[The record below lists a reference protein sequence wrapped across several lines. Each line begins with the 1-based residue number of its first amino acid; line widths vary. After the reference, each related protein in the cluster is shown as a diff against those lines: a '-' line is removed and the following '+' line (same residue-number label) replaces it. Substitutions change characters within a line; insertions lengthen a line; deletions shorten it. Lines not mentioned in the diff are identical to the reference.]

1 MFSFL
6 RLYWKM
12 KKLSMCYCLMKS
24 LCLQFHLY
32 CCLSK
37 NQKNCSNFNYLTVTK
52 QLNYF
57 VQLFKITVQLVQF
70 TDLNFMLHSINLKI
84 LLLLPMRLGMQIT
97 AKLPSITPPMQNTE
111 HTINCKYYSLKH
123 SNSSFSSEG
132 SPCKIILHN
141 WNTAQSLH
149 FKIQLA

>member
-1 MFSFL
+1 
-6 RLYWKM
+6 M
-12 KKLSMCYCLMKS
+12 KSCSMCYYLMKS

-32 CCLSK
+32 WCQSK
-37 NQKNCSNFNYLTVTK
+37 NQKSCSNFNYLTVTK

-57 VQLFKITVQLVQF
+57 LQLIKITVQLVQF

-84 LLLLPMRLGMQIT
+84 LFLLPIRLEMQIA

-132 SPCKIILHN
+132 SPYKIILHN
-141 WNTAQSLH
+141 WNTAQSH
-149 FKIQLA
+149 HSKIQLALL